1 MDTQYTFDERE
12 KSLKKNDGR
21 MKKGHGQEE
30 PNVVLHLPGHQA

>member
-1 MDTQYTFDERE
+1 MNTQYTFDERE

-30 PNVVLHLPGHQA
+30 PRQPNLRGRRG